1 MEKSNAYEFLN
12 RERIVLQQKLTLI
25 TEELSKVKGEK
36 LKTKRYEIK
45 ILSNKIEI
53 IEKVQANIS
62 VTGNFNYQSEKE
74 IDPFILMLSESAK
87 DYQTMMSMCF
97 LLTAYYDA
105 EEYIKETTEKR
116 SLMTSYDFIKILDS
130 LQKILQEYFEEMCDL
145 LGTDHKK
152 PVNLLT
158 KPSFDENYQ
167 MILNAFSFVY
177 ERSLKIKITQM
188 IQNRKENILK
198 REKN

>member
-1 MEKSNAYEFLN
+1 MEKSSTYEFLN

-36 LKTKRYEIK
+36 LKTKRYEAK
-45 ILSNKIEI
+45 IISNKIEI
-53 IEKVQANIS
+53 IKKVQANIS
-62 VTGNFNYQSEKE
+62 VTGNFNYQNEE
-74 IDPFILMLSESAK
+74 AIDPFILMLSESAK

-116 SLMTSYDFIKILDS
+116 FLMTSYDFLKILGG
-130 LQKILQEYFEEMCDL
+130 LQKNLQDYFEEMCALVGKDP
-145 LGTDHKK
+145 KK

>member
-1 MEKSNAYEFLN
+1 MKKSNAYEFLN

-25 TEELSKVKGEK
+25 TEDLLKVKGEK
-36 LKTKRYEIK
+36 LKTKRYEVK
-45 ILSNKIEI
+45 IISNKIEI
-53 IEKVQANIS
+53 IKKVQANIS
-62 VTGNFNYQSEKE
+62 VTENLNYQTEKE

-105 EEYIKETTEKR
+105 EEYIKETTKKR
-116 SLMTSYDFIKILDS
+116 SLMTSYEFLKILDG
-130 LQKILQEYFEEMCDL
+130 LQKNLQDYFEEMCAL
-145 LGTDHKK
+145 LGKDPKK
-152 PVNLLT
+152 PVNLLA

-167 MILNAFSFVY
+167 MILETFVFVY
-177 ERSLKIKITQM
+177 EQSLKIKITQM
-188 IQNRKENILK
+188 KQDKKQNILK

>member
-167 MILNAFSFVY
+167 MILRVFSFVY